1 RPLRSTSDEHDEI
14 DQLSR
19 QDFMNRWIHLRDL
32 VLELVLRDFKLRY
45 KKSMLGIAWSLL
57 VPLAQFAVM
66 YYVFHNILRMSIP
79 HFTSF
84 LFTGI
89 LPWTWFSSSLLAA
102 SVAIVDNKALV
113 RQIGFPVEIL
123 PAITVISQL
132 IHFLLAF

>member
-1 RPLRSTSDEHDEI
+1 
-14 DQLSR
+14 
-19 QDFMNRWIHLRDL
+19 MNRWIHLRDL

-123 PAITVISQL
+123 PAITVILAAVFLGERLTFKTGMGAGL
-132 IHFLLAF
+132 ILAGILVLVV